1 MKKYTK
7 FMIGKAL
14 LILLHFIAFAFFVI
28 AVSLLYTNDNF
39 KKGIGWV
46 NSEVYQDS
54 LAFSKQLEQDI
65 EDVFNY
71 IRFRDVFE
79 LDGVM
84 DIHSDMFNINI
95 GPGDDRTY
103 TMQDVMNIASQTGYY
118 IDQDYMI
125 KKSEK
130 QDAGK
135 APDKMQEEEK
145 AVPDASYLVNWKA
158 YAPNEKLKEPGDRY
172 MTLHKLVLES
182 IERFNLYNKAYR
194 RLYLTPSNIKFRV
207 VYEDTV
213 FTNAKELNEETVR
226 EYGKYLKLSSEIIT
240 AESNL
245 KIVPPNL
252 VYLASESEDYMNSDY
267 TIYIAVDTAFPEND
281 PYRFGNKNYLKQRD
295 IYFYGMIIAA
305 SALLLML
312 VTLLLMLAVAGRQ
325 FRKSKEYKLLKID
338 RLSVESN
345 IIICIF
351 AIIVFLFITEKVG
364 TKVLHIYLAEKDWN
378 FGEAM
383 MQYAAVYCC
392 VLFTLLSIVRGAKA
406 GVIWKNSLMRRALE
420 ETKLYAV
427 KHSYSRV
434 LTYSFGFYFLVNIL
448 IGFGISILFF
458 KETMLVQRFI
468 TSALI
473 LVFLL
478 FNILAFHM
486 LYKKAAQND
495 KLDTAVRSISNGDIA
510 YKLQLEDFTGR
521 SAEVAQNINNISF
534 GLENAISEQVKSE
547 RMKADLITNVSHDIK
562 TPLTSIINYVDLIK
576 RENSQNPKIR
586 EYIEILEKKSHHL
599 KTLTEDLV
607 EASKV
612 SSGSVSVE
620 LRELDLIEMIQQTN
634 GEFEEKYESKNLQI
648 ISDYPDQPA
657 LIEADGRHLW
667 RVLENIYNNA
677 YKYAIASS
685 RVYVSVKIEGQEA
698 VFTMK
703 NVSERP
709 LNVSPEELTE
719 RFVRG
724 DVSRTTEGSGL
735 GLSIAKSLT
744 LLQGG
749 KFEIGIDGDLFKV
762 ILTFS
767 LAEEGNSVRI
777 SG

>member
-1 MKKYTK
+1 M
-7 FMIGKAL
+7 GKAV
-14 LILLHFIAFAFFVI
+14 LILLHFIAFACFV
-28 AVSLLYTNDNF
+28 AGVSLLYTNDNF

-46 NSEVYQDS
+46 NSEVYEDS
-54 LAFSKQLEQDI
+54 LAFSNQMEQDI
-65 EDVFNY
+65 EDIFHY
-71 IRFRDVFE
+71 IQLRDVFE
-79 LDGVM
+79 SEGSLN
-84 DIHSDMFNINI
+84 IHSDMFNINI
-95 GPGDDRTY
+95 GPGDDRSY

-118 IDQDYMI
+118 IDQDYTI
-125 KKSEK
+125 RKSKEK
-130 QDAGK
+130 GGGK
-135 APDKMQEEEK
+135 ASDKTQEDEK
-145 AVPDASYLVNWKA
+145 SLPEASYLVNWKS
-158 YAPNEKLKEPGDRY
+158 YAMNEKLKEPGDKY
-172 MTLHKLVLES
+172 MTLSSLIIES
-182 IERFNLYNKAYR
+182 IEKFNLYNKAYR
-194 RLYLTPSNIKFRV
+194 RLFLTPSNLKFKII
-207 VYEDTV
+207 YEDAL
-213 FTNAKELNEETVR
+213 FTNEKKLNEESIR
-226 EYGKYLKLSSEIIT
+226 AYGKYLKLSSEIIT

-245 KIVPPNL
+245 KMVPPNL
-252 VYLASESEDYMNSDY
+252 VYLASESEGYMNSDY
-267 TIYIAVDTAFPEND
+267 TIYIAVDTRFTEDD
-281 PYRFGNKNYLKQRD
+281 PYRFGNKNYLKERD

-312 VTLLLMLAVAGRQ
+312 LTFILMLAVAGKQ
-325 FRKSKEYKLLKID
+325 YRKSKDYKLLSID

-345 IIICIF
+345 ILICIF
-351 AIIVFLFITEKVG
+351 AIIVLLFIAEKAG
-364 TKVLHIYLAEKDWN
+364 AKVLHIYLAEKDWR

-383 MQYAAVYCC
+383 MQYVAVYCC

-406 GVIWKNSLMRRALE
+406 GILWKNSLMRKALK
-420 ETKLYAV
+420 ETKLYTV
-427 KHSYSRV
+427 KHSYSKV
-434 LTYSFGFYFLVNIL
+434 LIYSFGFYFLVNIL

-458 KETMLVQRFI
+458 KETMLVQRFV

-473 LVFLL
+473 LFFLL
-478 FNILAFHM
+478 FNIFAFHM

-495 KLDTAVRSISNGDIA
+495 KLDMAVRSISGGDIA
-510 YKLQLEDFTGR
+510 YKLKLEDFTGR
-521 SAEVAQNINNISF
+521 SVEVAQNINNISC

-586 EYIEILEKKSHHL
+586 EYIDILEKKSHHL

-612 SSGSVSVE
+612 SSGNISVD

-634 GEFEEKYESKNLQI
+634 GEFEEKYKSKGLSI
-648 ISDYPDQPA
+648 ISDFSDQPA
-657 LIEADGRHLW
+657 LIRADGRHLW

-685 RVYVSVKIEGQEA
+685 RVYISVVIKEGEA

-709 LNVSPEELTE
+709 LNISPEELTE

-749 KFEIGIDGDLFKV
+749 KFEIKIDGDLFKV
-762 ILTFS
+762 ILKFS
-767 LAEEGNSVRI
+767 LAEA
-777 SG
+777 